1 MSVLYNFHFI
11 FHWNAKELVDKR
23 SGHISKVYTHFPEKV
38 NQLVNT
44 YHIISSRYEIICF
57 FMDLSNNVSTTFLL
71 YFFLIPFLDKA
82 LPQFFSIPPTHG
94 TCVLLFPSTST
105 MWSLFFYLLVLKVP
119 HVEERL
125 FKRLVFRKH
134 FRFKPR

>member
-44 YHIISSRYEIICF
+44 YHIISSRHEIICF
-57 FMDLSNNVSTTFLL
+57 FMDLSNNVSTTFL
-71 YFFLIPFLDKA
+71 FIF
-82 LPQFFSIPPTHG
+82 
-94 TCVLLFPSTST
+94 
-105 MWSLFFYLLVLKVP
+105 SLFLS
-119 HVEERL
+119 
-125 FKRLVFRKH
+125 
-134 FRFKPR
+134 

>member
-11 FHWNAKELVDKR
+11 FHWNAKELVDNR

-44 YHIISSRYEIICF
+44 YHIISSRHEIICF
-57 FMDLSNNVSTTFLL
+57 FMDLSNNVSTTFLFIFSL
-71 YFFLIPFLDKA
+71 FLSQIK
-82 LPQFFSIPPTHG
+82 
-94 TCVLLFPSTST
+94 LFPSFFP
-105 MWSLFFYLLVLKVP
+105 SLPHMAPVSYYFPPPPPCDHFFHLLVLKVP

-125 FKRLVFRKH
+125 FKRLVFGKH
-134 FRFKPR
+134 FRFRPR